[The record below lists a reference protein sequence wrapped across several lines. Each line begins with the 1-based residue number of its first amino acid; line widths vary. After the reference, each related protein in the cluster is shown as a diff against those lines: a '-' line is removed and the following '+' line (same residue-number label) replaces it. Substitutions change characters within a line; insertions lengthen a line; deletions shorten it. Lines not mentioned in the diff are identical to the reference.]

1 MQLNIH
7 KAKAKL
13 SALIERVEA
22 GDEVILARRNVPV
35 ARIVPNRKPVKS
47 RIGGLRG
54 RPYQFGEGFD
64 APKANAAITS
74 AFEKSRE

>member
-1 MQLNIH
+1 MQMNIH
-7 KAKAKL
+7 QAKAKL

-35 ARIVPNRKPVKS
+35 ARIVPNHKTVTS

-54 RPYQFGEGFD
+54 HPYQFGDGFD
-64 APKANAAITS
+64 DPVANAEITA
-74 AFEKSRE
+74 AFQQSQ